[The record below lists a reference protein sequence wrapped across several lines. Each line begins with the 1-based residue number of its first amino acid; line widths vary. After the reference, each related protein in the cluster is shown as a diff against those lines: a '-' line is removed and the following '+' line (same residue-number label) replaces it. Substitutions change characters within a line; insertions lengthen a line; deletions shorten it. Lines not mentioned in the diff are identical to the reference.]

1 MRMDMD
7 QIITLINTV
16 SNSSLS
22 SFTLED
28 GDVKLSLEA
37 NRGVSYMEAPEK
49 TPFFNTVTIP
59 SELDN
64 TIEEGNIVNSPLVG
78 TFYSAQSEEAQP
90 FVQVGDT
97 VKQGQIIGI
106 IEAMKLMNQVENEYD
121 GVVAEIYVS
130 NEQMV
135 EYGQPLI
142 RVVDK

>member
-1 MRMDMD
+1 MDME

-37 NRGVSYMEAPEK
+37 NRGVSYMEASEK
-49 TPFFNTVTIP
+49 TPSINTVTFP
-59 SELDN
+59 SEIDN
-64 TIEEGNIVNSPLVG
+64 TIVEGNIVNSPLVG
-78 TFYSAQSEEAQP
+78 TFYSAQSEDAQP

-121 GVVAEIYVS
+121 GVVAEIYVT